1 VRADA
6 VQKQVD
12 ILVNAA
18 GITHASTLFTTTPD
32 LLEEVVQ
39 TNLIGTMIACRT
51 VGRNMIAE
59 KGGKYLFAL
68 EC

>member
-1 VRADA
+1 M
-6 VQKQVD
+6 
-12 ILVNAA
+12 
-18 GITHASTLFTTTPD
+18 TTPY

-59 KGGKYLFAL
+59 NGGECYADFAPRVSSHTRTL
-68 EC
+68 SWEG